1 MELEVPEEEAV
12 NFGKSLIVPSVQ
24 ELANQPIINI
34 PPRYIRP
41 DDEEPPIV
49 THDACLPSVPVI
61 DLQTLASVD
70 YELERLHLACK
81 EWGFFQ
87 VRTVYLIIHLKDKSN

>member
-1 MELEVPEEEAV
+1 MESELREEEAI

-24 ELANQPIINI
+24 ELAKQSIVNI
-34 PPRYIRP
+34 PPRYIRK
-41 DDEEPPIV
+41 DEDPPIV
-49 THDACLPSVPVI
+49 TNDACLPSVPVI
-61 DLQTLASVD
+61 DLQKLVSVD

-87 VRTVYLIIHLKDKSN
+87 VFTVNLVIYLRKKW